1 MSWKYLVP
9 NGFTALSLVLGLVSV
24 TQSAAGAYES
34 AAWLI
39 LLGVLLDK
47 VDGAAARMLG
57 ASSEFGAEMDSFADF
72 VVFGTAPAALAF
84 YSLTGGS
91 IEPGEGFVAGAC
103 AVYTLAVAI
112 RLARFNVTDPDGG
125 SFLFVG
131 VPTTACGGLF
141 AAAWLAANSQGLM
154 ELFRTA
160 MPVTLV
166 VFGAL
171 MVSNVRIP
179 KFSLRWSKP
188 VNAFQMINLV
198 LSFIFIPLRMF
209 PEYLFGLSFSYLIVG
224 VTWAFF
230 KGEDAIEK
238 DAASITETGVVE

>member
-9 NGFTALSLVLGLVSV
+9 NGFTALSLILGLVSV
-24 TQSAAGAYES
+24 TQSAAGQYES

-47 VDGAAARMLG
+47 LDGAAARMLG
-57 ASSEFGAEMDSFADF
+57 ASSDFGAEMDSFADF

-84 YSLTGGS
+84 YSLTGGV

-112 RLARFNVTDPDGG
+112 RLARFNVTEPEGG
-125 SFLFVG
+125 EYVFLG
-131 VPTTACGGLF
+131 VPTTLCGGLF
-141 AAAWLAANSQGLM
+141 AAGWLAAHAQGLI
-154 ELFRTA
+154 EAVNPAL
-160 MPVTLV
+160 PIILL

-188 VNAFQMINLV
+188 VNAFQIVNLILAYV
-198 LSFIFIPLRMF
+198 FIPLRIF
-209 PEYLFGLSFSYLIVG
+209 PEYLFFLSLSYLVVG
-224 VTWAFF
+224 LTWAFF
-230 KGEDAIEK
+230 KGEDLIEE
-238 DAASITETGVVE
+238 DAVETGAAE